1 MWEEIITTYLVPALF
16 TIITGILTW
25 IGTNIKSIIEEKVK
39 SDKAK
44 DIIYDVVKYTE
55 QTCKGSTG
63 TEKFEVSMQ
72 EASKWLNSKGIE
84 LSDYELKIMIES
96 AVNTLYGKIKKES
109 V

>member
-16 TIITGILTW
+16 TILTGILTW
-25 IGTNIKSIIEEKVK
+25 IGTKIKNTIEEKIK

-55 QTCKGSTG
+55 QTCKSLTG

-72 EASKWLNSKGIE
+72 EASEWLNSKNIE
-84 LSDYELKIMIES
+84 LSDYELRIMIES
-96 AVNTLYGKIKKES
+96 AVNTLYGKIKRES
-109 V
+109 E